1 MERVRIIDQ
10 VQLRPETARKWLK
23 YVAPLVAD
31 ATSAQGSLTVDIDS
45 VTVPMLDAEEM
56 TASGTIHLSQTA
68 VGAGPL
74 AEQLLGSILEIR
86 KVLKPESE
94 EKTVRTSIEIKDQ
107 SVPFVVQDG
116 RVYHKQLEFAHKELT
131 VRTSGSVGFDQDL
144 QMNAVIPID
153 DDWID
158 GNKYLAGLKGQS
170 ITLPI
175 TGTVSKPLI
184 DKAMVNQL
192 SQDLLRKTAS
202 AAAQSA
208 VQEKLTPKINEYQ
221 QKFNQKLNGG
231 FNKLQGK
238 LQEGLNKNLNLDK
251 LGIGGGDGGGLL
263 PNLIPNQL
271 VPGQQ
276 QGTSPKPDPQELL
289 KGIGNLFN

>member
-1 MERVRIIDQ
+1 MPNDLFANASLHVESGELLDLAVGQTDFSVALNQGIAQISTEGIPFAGGSVKLAPVIDLRTASPELKMERVRIIDQ

-144 QMNAVIPID
+144 QM
-153 DDWID
+153 
-158 GNKYLAGLKGQS
+158 LS
-170 ITLPI
+170 
-175 TGTVSKPLI
+175 LI
-184 DKAMVNQL
+184 H
-192 SQDLLRKTAS
+192 
-202 AAAQSA
+202 
-208 VQEKLTPKINEYQ
+208 I
-221 QKFNQKLNGG
+221 
-231 FNKLQGK
+231 
-238 LQEGLNKNLNLDK
+238 
-251 LGIGGGDGGGLL
+251 
-263 PNLIPNQL
+263 
-271 VPGQQ
+271 
-276 QGTSPKPDPQELL
+276 
-289 KGIGNLFN
+289 